1 MRLFTLFCQT
11 CVAVAALGAFSVA
24 TAQSASS
31 YPDKPIRLI
40 VPFAPGGNTDVVARI
55 VAEGLGKKLKQ
66 SIVVENRAG
75 AAGIVGT
82 EYVARAAPDG
92 YTLLVGHIGALT
104 INPFIYSKLPYDTL
118 KDFVPISLSAKTALI
133 LCAAPKMGF
142 KTVNDLIATGKKK
155 PGALAFGTA
164 GVGSAAYMASVL
176 FNNQT
181 GINALDVP
189 YKGANPA
196 TTAAVSGE
204 VSFIFGGLA
213 PSQGLIESGR
223 LHAMAVTSKE
233 RSPLFPD
240 VPTMAEA
247 GIPDFVV
254 EDWNGILAPTGTPP
268 AIIEKLNTAIV
279 QVLNDPATEK
289 KLVSLGFTPAPTTP
303 DEFSQFIKSE
313 MKKWAAIAKTANVK
327 VN

>member
-1 MRLFTLFCQT
+1 MRLFKIFCHAW
-11 CVAVAALGAFSVA
+11 VAVAALGAFSVT

-82 EYVARAAPDG
+82 EYAARAAADG

-104 INPFIYSKLPYDTL
+104 INPFIYTTLPYNTL

-142 KTVNDLIATGKKK
+142 KTVNDLIAAGKKK

-223 LHAMAVTSKE
+223 LHAMAVTSKK

-268 AIIEKLNTAIV
+268 AIIEKLNKATV
-279 QVLNDPATEK
+279 EVLTDPEVVK

>member
-1 MRLFTLFCQT
+1 MRFFKLLCHAW
-11 CVAVAALGAFSVA
+11 VALAALSSFSVA

-40 VPFAPGGNTDVVARI
+40 VPFAPGGNTDVVARV
-55 VAEGLGKKLKQ
+55 VAEGLGQRLKQ

-82 EYVARAAPDG
+82 EYAARAAADG

-104 INPFIYSKLPYDTL
+104 INPYIYSSLPYDTL

-142 KTVNDLIATGKKK
+142 KTVSDLIAAGKKN
-155 PGALAFGTA
+155 PGSLAFSTA
-164 GVGSAAYMASVL
+164 GVGSAAYMASIL

-181 GINALDVP
+181 GISALDVP
-189 YKGANPA
+189 YKGATPA
-196 TTAAVSGE
+196 TTAVVSGE
-204 VSFIFGGLA
+204 VSFTFGGLA
-213 PSQGLIESGR
+213 PSRGLVESGR
-223 LHAMAVTSKE
+223 LNALAVTSME

-247 GIPDFVV
+247 GVPDFEI
-254 EDWNGILAPTGTPP
+254 EDWNGILAPKGTPP
-268 AIIEKLNTAIV
+268 AIIEKLNKAMV
-279 QVLNDPATEK
+279 ALLNDPATMN

-303 DEFSQFIKSE
+303 DEFSEFIRSE
-313 MKKWAAIAKTANVK
+313 MKKWAAIAKSANVK

>member
-1 MRLFTLFCQT
+1 MRFYKLFCQAWI
-11 CVAVAALGAFSVA
+11 AVAALGAFSAA
-24 TAQSASS
+24 TAQTASS
-31 YPDKPIRLI
+31 YPDKPIRFI

-55 VAEGLGKKLKQ
+55 VADGLGKKLNQ
-66 SIVVENRAG
+66 PIVVENRAG

-82 EYVARAAPDG
+82 EYAAHAAPDG

-104 INPFIYSKLPYDTL
+104 INPFIYSTLPYDTL
-118 KDFVPISLSAKTALI
+118 KDFMPISLSAKTALI

-142 KTVNDLIATGKKK
+142 KTVKDLIAAGKKK
-155 PGALAFGTA
+155 PGSLTYGTA

-176 FNNQT
+176 FNYQT
-181 GINALDVP
+181 GIKALDVP

-196 TTAAVSGE
+196 TTATVSGE
-204 VSFIFGGLA
+204 VSFIFGGQA
-213 PSQGLIESGR
+213 PSQGLIEAGR
-223 LHAMAVTSKE
+223 LHAMAVTSKK
-233 RSPLFPD
+233 RSPLFPN

-247 GIPDFVV
+247 GVPDLEV

-268 AIIEKLNTAIV
+268 AVIEKLNKAMV
-279 QVLNDPATEK
+279 AVLNDPATVK
-289 KLVSLGFTPAPTTP
+289 KLISLGFTPSPTTP

-313 MKKWAAIAKTANVK
+313 MKKWAAAAKTANVK